1 MRVADSVAIFSGI
14 RLVLSRKF
22 TFRNIK
28 FRNKTLL
35 TSYIWAKGVYN
46 EIHQIHHTKIYFPV
60 DSTGHIN
67 VFNDFSDCHFKSEYL
82 LPKNE

>member
-14 RLVLSRKF
+14 RLVLGGKV

-35 TSYIWAKGVYN
+35 TSYIWAKEVYN
-46 EIHQIHHTKIYFPV
+46 EIHHTKIYFPV
-60 DSTGHIN
+60 DSTGHIY
-67 VFNDFSDCHFKSEYL
+67 VFYDFSDCHFKSEYL